1 MYLDRTLREYLDDLA
16 SAKSTPGGG
25 SAAAL
30 SGAMGA
36 GLVCMVARL
45 TLGKANYAS
54 VQPEIETLLE
64 RAEQLR
70 QRFQELMQEDI
81 EAYGRLSA
89 CFKMPRS
96 SDEERSERTRA
107 IQEALYTAALVPL
120 TMAEC
125 AAKLV
130 GYCERIATIGN
141 VNVISDI
148 ATATMMAIG
157 AGTGASWMV
166 RTNLRAMKDP
176 ARINELSERLQEALE
191 AIEAGRQYVVST
203 VGARA

>member
-1 MYLDRTLREYLDDLA
+1 
-16 SAKSTPGGG
+16 
-25 SAAAL
+25 
-30 SGAMGA
+30 
-36 GLVCMVARL
+36 
-45 TLGKANYAS
+45 
-54 VQPEIETLLE
+54 
-64 RAEQLR
+64 
-70 QRFQELMQEDI
+70 
-81 EAYGRLSA
+81 
-89 CFKMPRS
+89 
-96 SDEERSERTRA
+96 
-107 IQEALYTAALVPL
+107 LVPL